1 MDFSNLL
8 MWLRDKKPSGL
19 NKLKIFDKEFE
30 NLYINYLE
38 ENKLASHLWVEIKN

>member
-1 MDFSNLL
+1 MREDY
-8 MWLRDKKPSGL
+8 L
-19 NKLKIFDKEFE
+19 NSENNSSSKDKEFE